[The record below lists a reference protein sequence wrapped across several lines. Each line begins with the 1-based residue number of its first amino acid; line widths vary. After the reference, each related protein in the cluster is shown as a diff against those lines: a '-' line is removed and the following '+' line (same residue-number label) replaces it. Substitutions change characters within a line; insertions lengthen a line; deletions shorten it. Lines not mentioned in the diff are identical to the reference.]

1 MGKGHGLRAA
11 ATSVGSLLPN
21 QWAATPTT
29 CRLYALYLLMAWFAN
44 GCVKNA
50 ALRLAVN
57 YPVKSLS
64 IFLISMTCSSS
75 WPIIVRAYSSR

>member
-1 MGKGHGLRAA
+1 MGKRHDLRAA
-11 ATSVGSLLPN
+11 ATSVANLLPN
-21 QWAATPTT
+21 RWATTPTT
-29 CRLYALYLLMAWFAN
+29 CRLCALYFLMGWFAN
-44 GCVKNA
+44 GRVKNV